1 MAESA
6 KEIIQVNLEDEMR
19 KSYLD
24 YAMSVI
30 VGRALPDARDGLK
43 PVHRRVLFA
52 MNELGAHSNK
62 PYYKSARIVGDVIGK
77 YHPHGDQS
85 VYDTLVRMAQPFSLR
100 YLLVDGQGNFGSV
113 DGDSAAAM
121 RYTEA
126 RMSRL
131 THELMADI
139 DKETVDFQPNY
150 DEKELE
156 PTVMPTRFPNLLVN
170 GSAGIAVGMATNIP
184 PHNLTETINACIALI
199 DNPQIDVDGL
209 MEYIPGPDFPTAGIV
224 NGTSGIVA
232 GYRTGRGRVRM
243 RAKAEIEIQDNG
255 REAIVVNEIP
265 YQVNKARLIEK
276 IAELVKEK
284 KLEGISELR
293 DESDKDGM
301 RIYIEIKRGE
311 AADVVLNNLYQQTQM
326 ESVFGINMVALVD
339 GRPQLMNLKQMLEA
353 FVRHRREV
361 VTRRTIFELRKARAR
376 AHILEGLTVA
386 LANIDEMIEL
396 IKTSANPTEARER
409 MLAKRWDAGLVGA
422 LLGAAGADASQP
434 EDLPA
439 GVGLLADGYQL
450 TEVQAT
456 QILEMRLHR
465 LTGLEQERLTEEY
478 KQLLDAIAG
487 LIRILENPDVLLQL
501 IREELISIREEYG
514 DARRTEIRHSEED
527 LDILDLIAPE
537 DVVVTLSHAGYAKR
551 QPVSAYR
558 AQRRGGRG
566 RSAAATKEE
575 DFIDQL
581 WLVNTHDTL
590 LTFTSSGKVFWLPVY
605 QLPEAG
611 PNARGRPIINWIPLE
626 NGERVQAVL
635 PVREYADG
643 RYVFFATRN
652 GMVKK
657 TPLSEFAFQ
666 LKRGKVAINLDEGD
680 ALVGVAL
687 TDGERD
693 VLLFASN
700 GKTVRFSERPKDDEA
715 EDGAIDEGAGE
726 DNGDDD
732 VVLAEAVE
740 DGDDARSPR
749 RKSRGGVKPTGRS
762 SRGVRGIRLARSE
775 YVVSLIVAEPAEGQ
789 DEDAEDVELA
799 LEVEADA
806 DAEAVVRNGDEP
818 DAYIL
823 TATENGY
830 GKRTPLAEYPRKGRG
845 TQGVIG
851 IQTSGRNGKLV
862 GAVLLSTKDEVLLI
876 SDGGTLVRTRA
887 SEISRVGRNTQ
898 GVTLIRLSKGEKLQA
913 VERLDGSLVEEE
925 PAEPLVGED
934 GSIEAVSELPP
945 ET

>member
-1 MAESA
+1 MADLA
-6 KEIIQVNLEDEMR
+6 KEIIPVNLEDEMR

-30 VGRALPDARDGLK
+30 VGRALPDVRDGLK
-43 PVHRRVLFA
+43 PVHRRVLYA

-139 DKETVDFQPNY
+139 DKETVDFVPNY

-156 PTVMPTRFPNLLVN
+156 PSVMPTRFPNLLVN

-184 PHNLTETINACIALI
+184 PHNLSEVVDGLIALI
-199 DNPQIDVDGL
+199 DNPLIDIDAL
-209 MEYIPGPDFPTAGIV
+209 MDYIPGPDFPTAGII
-224 NGTSGIVA
+224 NGTAGIIA

-243 RAKAEIEIQDNG
+243 RAKAEVEVDDRTG
-255 REAIVVNEIP
+255 REAIIVTEIP

-301 RIYIEIKRGE
+301 RIYIEVKRGE
-311 AADVVLNNLYQQTQM
+311 SAEVVLNNLYSQTPM

-339 GRPQLMNLKQMLEA
+339 GRPQLLNLKQMLEA

-396 IKTSANPTEARER
+396 IKTSANPNEARER
-409 MLAKRWDAGLVGA
+409 MLAKTWEPGLVGS
-422 LLGAAGADASQP
+422 LLAASGAEASRP
-434 EDLPA
+434 EDLPR
-439 GVGLLADGYQL
+439 GVGFIDGRYQL

-465 LTGLEQERLTEEY
+465 LTGLEQEKLTEEY
-478 KQLLDAIAG
+478 RQLLDTIAG
-487 LIRILENPDVLLQL
+487 LIRILENPDVLKEV
-501 IREELISIREEYG
+501 IREELLNVKAEFG
-514 DARRTEIRHSEED
+514 DARRSEIRQSEED

-537 DVVVTLSHAGYAKR
+537 DMVVTLSHAGYAKR
-551 QPVSAYR
+551 QPASSYR
-558 AQRRGGRG
+558 AQKRGGRG
-566 RSAAATKEE
+566 RNAATTKDE

-590 LTFTSSGKVFWLPVY
+590 LTFTSKGRVFWLAVH

-626 NGERVQAVL
+626 GDEKVQAVL
-635 PVREYADG
+635 PVREYAQG

-652 GMVKK
+652 GTVKK
-657 TPLSEFAFQ
+657 TPLTEFAFR
-666 LKRGKVAINLDEGD
+666 LARGKIAINLDEGD

-700 GKTVRFSERPKDDEA
+700 GKAVRF
-715 EDGAIDEGAGE
+715 GE
-726 DNGDDD
+726 
-732 VVLAEAVE
+732 EAV
-740 DGDDARSPR
+740 RSM
-749 RKSRGGVKPTGRS
+749 GRTAT
-762 SRGVRGIRLARSE
+762 GVRGIRLAKGE
-775 YVVSLIVAEPAEGQ
+775 DVVSLIVAERAAGAGAESEDEAADEVAESNDETVLETIQ
-789 DEDAEDVELA
+789 DES
-799 LEVEADA
+799 
-806 DAEAVVRNGDEP
+806 GC
-818 DAYIL
+818 YIL

-830 GKRTPLAEYPRKGRG
+830 GKRTPLADYPRKGRG

-851 IQTSGRNGKLV
+851 IQTNERNGKLV
-862 GAVLLSTKDEVLLI
+862 GALLLGNTDEVMLI
-876 SDGGTLVRTRA
+876 SDGGTLVRTR
-887 SEISRVGRNTQ
+887 STEISCVGRNTQ

-913 VERLDGSLVEEE
+913 IERLDASLEEE
-925 PAEPLVGED
+925 EDAVTADASAEAPPPSPAG
-934 GSIEAVSELPP
+934 
-945 ET
+945 